1 MGENMITYDKL
12 WETLKIKGLKKQ
24 DLVDKYDF
32 SKGLMDNLKHN
43 RSITMVTLNDICTKL
58 DITPEDVI
66 TFYNDKK

>member
-1 MGENMITYDKL
+1 MITYDKL
-12 WETLKIKGLKKQ
+12 WETLKAKGLKKQ

-58 DITPEDVI
+58 DINPEDVI

>member
-12 WETLKIKGLKKQ
+12 WETLKTKGLKKQ
-24 DLVDKYDF
+24 DLFDKYDF

-58 DITPEDVI
+58 DINPEDVI